1 MSDDKYDFIKEF
13 FSLSLIN
20 FLICSLYFPL
30 FSPTIINWLTIGN
43 SLMILIIY
51 YFLYLFVYLQ
61 KNLLNKDF

>member
-30 FSPTIINWLTIGN
+30 FSPTIINWLTNGN
-43 SLMILIIY
+43 SFNDINYMLFLILICISSKK
-51 YFLYLFVYLQ
+51 FVE
-61 KNLLNKDF
+61 